1 MRESNKDS
9 SSSDRIKVE
18 LGMDSG
24 AANLANE
31 SFILRSSTVMRNTVE
46 DLTLNV
52 SYWKQQDLRQI
63 DLYKDSPITV
73 TFDDIAENRFCTFDV
88 TLEPENAVTLTY
100 HDAAGNP
107 IQEKGKLHAPISL
120 PFATVTVYP
129 TSNMPET
136 VSGTTITVR
145 RIPVNAAA
153 DQLLANF
160 TVTRPDAKES
170 SILQMTLTSTN
181 PDKAADTLN
190 KLIAVYNDHSTEERR
205 TKAVKT
211 KDFIRRQR
219 GQIGADLRKWTRK
232 WMISKSKT
240 TSSQTRKRPSP
251 QTSTRPKPW
260 TIPSLSSR
268 RR

>member
-1 MRESNKDS
+1 
-9 SSSDRIKVE
+9 
-18 LGMDSG
+18 
-24 AANLANE
+24 
-31 SFILRSSTVMRNTVE
+31 
-46 DLTLNV
+46 
-52 SYWKQQDLRQI
+52 
-63 DLYKDSPITV
+63 
-73 TFDDIAENRFCTFDV
+73 
-88 TLEPENAVTLTY
+88 
-100 HDAAGNP
+100 
-107 IQEKGKLHAPISL
+107 
-120 PFATVTVYP
+120 
-129 TSNMPET
+129 MPET

-219 GQIGADLRKWTRK
+219 GQIGADLKEVDQK
-232 WMISKSKT
+232 MDDN
-240 TSSQTRKRPSP
+240 QNQKRHHRRHGSVHLRRLQRGPNP
-251 QTSTRPKPW
+251 GQFHLW
-260 TIPSLSSR
+260 SSR